1 MAHLKHLGYNSN
13 SKRKYVVVFRE
24 IPNDTVN
31 ALVVDTGTL
40 LDRYHDGLMSAIES
54 LEAQANNDCYD
65 VLNRKY
71 FFDGESILQTLHR
84 KNWLTKVPVE
94 EIVLTPAPNKEITL
108 VEHNTNLK
116 NVTEALAPSPDVAE
130 LQRPSAPQGE
140 LTEEQERKGQA
151 RNLIIQAQLMEE
163 DARKKRV
170 QAESISP
177 GINDETKRP
186 RGRPKSGA
194 PASPLLKEKSNA

>member
-1 MAHLKHLGYNSN
+1 MAHLKHLGYNAN

-24 IPNDTVN
+24 LPNDTAN

-84 KNWLTKVPVE
+84 KNWLIKVPVE
-94 EIVLTPAPNKEITL
+94 EIVLTPAPNKEISL
-108 VEHNTNLK
+108 VEHNESLK
-116 NVTEALAPSPDVAE
+116 NVAESLAPAPDVAE

-140 LTEEQERKGQA
+140 MTEEEERKGQA

-163 DARKKRV
+163 DARKKRA

-186 RGRPKSGA
+186 RGRPKAGA

>member
-1 MAHLKHLGYNSN
+1 MAHLKHLGYNSK

-24 IPNDTVN
+24 LPNDTDH

-71 FFDGESILQTLHR
+71 FFDGESILQTLHK
-84 KNWLTKVPVE
+84 KNWLIKVPVE
-94 EIVLTPAPNKEITL
+94 DIILTPSPSKQITL
-108 VEHNTNLK
+108 VEHNQNLK
-116 NVTEALAPSPDVAE
+116 NVTQSLAPAPDVAE

-163 DARKKRV
+163 EARKKRV
-170 QAESISP
+170 QAEQLSP
-177 GINDETKRP
+177 GINEETKRP
-186 RGRPKSGA
+186 RGRPKTGA

>member
-1 MAHLKHLGYNSN
+1 MAHLKHLGYNAN

-24 IPNDTVN
+24 LPNDTAN

-84 KNWLTKVPVE
+84 KNWLIKVPVE
-94 EIVLTPAPNKEITL
+94 EIVLTPAPNKEVSL
-108 VEHNTNLK
+108 VEHNESLK
-116 NVTEALAPSPDVAE
+116 NVAESLAPAPDVAE

-140 LTEEQERKGQA
+140 MTEEEERKGQA

-163 DARKKRV
+163 DARKKRA

-186 RGRPKSGA
+186 RGRPKAGA